1 MDIHVNVI
9 GQKLRLVR
17 NYKNFIDGSNRFIK
31 FIFDLDSGWD
41 GLMSYAQF
49 TQDGNSYNVYLDE
62 ENSVFMPPEI
72 KVGKCTMTLSGTGD
86 GVIAT
91 TDFVTLTILKNIL
104 TSGEESTEITESLYE
119 QLIDKINATSK
130 DIDEIEAEME
140 DYVSEIQ
147 GKIDAEAAARARN
160 DNMLNSRIDTFMTLP
175 EGTTT
180 RDAEIIDARIG
191 YDGTMYATVGS
202 AIRTQVSDTNNRV
215 DENSGDIQEVSSL
228 VDELS
233 SALTYK
239 VDGAY
244 VEEGVAYFT
253 CGDEVLFS
261 ITGIG
266 GGGGG
271 GGSSGNNAVL
281 TVNNTTGWLA
291 KTISYGQRVA
301 ISLNWSS
308 LEDEMPTGDGTLQVI
323 ANGSSVRT
331 MNISQG
337 DVTVDIT
344 NYINVGSNAIRIR
357 VTDIYGNMRNISFN
371 IKAAMLTITSNFD
384 ASVIFSANNPIDYT
398 YTPNGAMDKTV
409 HFIVDGRE
417 IGTAVVTT
425 SGRQQT
431 QRLGILSHGDHILEA
446 YFTAEVDGEEV
457 VSNTLHYSLSVVDPE
472 SNTPI
477 ISSQFNTTSA
487 AQYTVLSIPYRVY
500 TPNSL
505 TSDIKLIANNVEVS
519 SITVDRT
526 EHSWAYRA
534 DEAGTLTLKIQSGV
548 TTKTITITIEE
559 ADIDIQPEENNLML
573 YLSSYGRSNA
583 EANPGVWRDED
594 RNISASMT
602 GFNFVSDGWIK
613 DSDGN
618 TALRVVGDARV
629 TIPYKPFASDFR
641 GTGKTIEVEFATRD
655 ILDYDAVIMSCM
667 SGNVGFQITTQ
678 RATLKSEQS
687 IISTQFKEDEHVTI
701 SFIVEKR
708 SENRLIF
715 IAINGI
721 ISGVIQYPNDDDF
734 SQRNPVN
741 ITIGADGCATD
752 IYHIRVYDNDLT
764 RYQMLN
770 NWIADT
776 LDGALMKERYDHNNI
791 YDEYGQVVISKLPK
805 DLPYFILNA
814 PELPQYKG
822 DKKVITGSYVDP
834 QFNSRSFTFEGC
846 QINVQ
851 GTSSA
856 PYARKN
862 YDMQFKKGF
871 EMANGGHADN
881 YALAPSVIPFNR
893 FVLKADVAS
902 SEGANNVE
910 LVKLYNDA
918 TPFKRREQEDNP
930 LVRQGIYGFPIAVFW
945 HNTDTNETTFLGKY
959 NFNLPKRA
967 PGPYGYSGNMESWEF
982 QNNTSDLML
991 FLTDYFDETM
1001 YTDPTTGDSK
1011 ELWKYDYEA
1020 RFPEDTWSDYS
1031 KLQELQSFVYSTYR
1045 ANATG
1050 NALPAPVTYE
1060 KVTYTNDTAD
1070 YRLAKFRAEF
1080 GKYAEVSSFIFYY
1093 IFTELFLM
1101 VDSRAKNLFIGFSG
1115 SDTTGLTAIDRKA
1128 VAEPYDMDTA
1138 IGTNNEGSLVFG
1150 YSLEDTDHLE
1160 GADVFNGQNSVL
1172 WCNIRDAFPAE
1183 IVTMYQ
1189 NLRSTG
1195 ILSYP
1200 VVEQRFEDHQSK
1212 WPEALFNED
1221 SHFKYIAPLI
1231 DPDPG
1236 KEPTDVYLPML
1247 QGSKAEQRKWWL
1259 YNRFR
1264 YMDSKWN
1271 AGDALSEV
1279 IQLRGYAKSNITV
1292 TPYADIYPTVKYG
1305 SYLVAERGQHG
1316 VPTELV
1322 CPLDNVNDTEIYIY
1336 SAPQLAFVGD
1346 LSGLKVGFADF
1357 SKATKLQAIVVGS
1370 NAAGYTNPNLTGLSA
1385 PASTLLGLVD
1395 ARNCTAL
1402 TGTVDLSQASNIETV
1417 YLDGTAVTAVSLPVG
1432 GILKTLHLPGTVTNL
1447 TVRNQP
1453 GITEFVMPT
1462 YNNITTLR
1470 VENCGSGI
1478 PILDILDNI
1487 EAGSRVRIIG
1497 FTLTVSSTDD
1507 VEDFYDYLDT
1517 MRGLDE
1523 YGGNLDK
1530 AVVSGTITGLNSVTG
1545 AWLAE
1550 MQARYPD
1557 VRITYNH
1564 ITSELKY
1571 YNYDGS
1577 ELLHTETINDGGNG
1591 TYSGTP
1597 TRAATAEKIYTF
1609 TGWNKATNQTTGDPN
1624 ATKAVTADRSVYA
1637 AYSETI
1643 QTYTV
1648 VWKNGSTTL
1657 RTDTNVAYGT
1667 TPVWGQ
1673 AMPTSDGQTATGW
1686 TPNVGPITGNTTYSA
1701 VYLPMYNVNFYNGTT
1716 LLQTVKVVQGGN
1728 AVYTGATPTKTG
1740 VDDPE
1745 KYEFLKW
1752 NPEPTNVQAAMDVY
1766 AVFKYNGYLSYK
1778 LIDRTLEGEY
1788 ENGRVENVGISAF
1801 SNCTKLTS
1809 VKLPAATSIG
1819 NSAFSSCGKLTSIE
1833 IPAAISIG
1841 YYAFYNCTNLAS
1853 VKLPAATS
1861 IGISAFSN
1869 CTKLTSVKLPAA
1881 TSIGNSAFSS
1891 CGKLTSIELPAAIS
1905 IGNYAFN
1912 NCSKLTDIYLSVK
1925 EGEISGAPWGA
1936 INATIHYEYD
1946 FGGN

>member
-1 MDIHVNVI
+1 MSDIFER
-9 GQKLRLVR
+9 LRPTIASLKAQINTER
-17 NYKNFIDGSNRFIK
+17 NARDNADQNIENRINEVE
-31 FIFDLDSGWD
+31 D
-41 GLMSYAQF
+41 GL
-49 TQDGNSYNVYLDE
+49 TV
-62 ENSVFMPPEI
+62 
-72 KVGKCTMTLSGTGD
+72 
-86 GVIAT
+86 
-91 TDFVTLTILKNIL
+91 
-104 TSGEESTEITESLYE
+104 
-119 QLIDKINATSK
+119 
-130 DIDEIEAEME
+130 
-140 DYVSEIQ
+140 VSQ
-147 GKIDAEAAARARN
+147 G
-160 DNMLNSRIDTFMTLP
+160 M
-175 EGTTT
+175 
-180 RDAEIIDARIG
+180 
-191 YDGTMYATVGS
+191 YD
-202 AIRTQVSDTNNRV
+202 
-215 DENSGDIQEVSSL
+215 
-228 VDELS
+228 
-233 SALTYK
+233 K

-244 VEEGVAYFT
+244 VEDGVAYFT
-253 CGDEVLFS
+253 CGDNVLFS

-266 GGGGG
+266 GGGGSG
-271 GGSSGNNAVL
+271 GGSGNNAVL
-281 TVNNTTGWLA
+281 TVNNLTGWLA
-291 KTISYGQRVA
+291 KTVSYGQKVVLS
-301 ISLNWSS
+301 IGWSS
-308 LEDEMPTGDGTLQVI
+308 LEDDLPTGDGTLQI
-323 ANGSSVRT
+323 TANGAVVRT
-331 MNISQG
+331 SNISQG
-337 DVTVDIT
+337 NLDIDVT
-344 NYINVGSNAIRIR
+344 NYLSVGSNAIRLRI
-357 VTDIYGNMRNISFN
+357 TDIYGNARNISFN
-371 IKAAMLTITSNFD
+371 IKAALLTISSNFD
-384 ASVIFSANNPIDYT
+384 TSVVYSSENGIDFS
-398 YTPNGAMDKTV
+398 YTPFGAMEKTV
-409 HFIVDGRE
+409 YFIVDDVE
-417 IGTAVVTT
+417 AASAIVTT

-431 QRLGILSHGDHILEA
+431 QTLPRMNHGAHILEA

-457 VSNTLHYSLSVVDPE
+457 VSNTLRYCITVVNPE
-472 SNTPI
+472 AQTPI
-477 ISSQFNTTSA
+477 ISTAFNTQTA
-487 AQYTVLSIPYRVY
+487 PQYTVLSIPYRVY
-500 TPNSL
+500 TPGAL
-505 TSDIKLIANNVEVS
+505 TSNVKFYANNVEVLDIS
-519 SITVDRT
+519 VDRT
-526 EHSWAYRA
+526 EHVWTYRA
-534 DEAGTLTLKIQSGV
+534 DTAGTLNLKIQTGNV
-548 TTKTITITIEE
+548 YKTLTLTIEE
-559 ADIDIQPEENNLML
+559 ADIDIQPETNNLVL
-573 YLSSYGRSNA
+573 SLSSYGRSNA
-583 EANPGVWRDED
+583 EPNPGVWKDED
-594 RNISASMT
+594 RNITTQMS
-602 GFNFVSDGWIK
+602 GFTFVSDGWVK
-613 DSDGN
+613 DNDGN
-618 TALRVVGDARV
+618 TVLRVTGDARV
-629 TIPYKPFASDFR
+629 VIPYKPFATDFR

-667 SGNVGFQITTQ
+667 NNDRGFQLTTQ
-678 RATLKSEQS
+678 RAMLKSEQS
-687 IISTQFKEDEHVTI
+687 TIFTQFKEDEHVTI

-715 IAINGI
+715 VAINGI
-721 ISGVIQYPNDDDF
+721 VSGVIQYPNDDDF

-741 ITIGADGCATD
+741 ISIGAAGCATD
-752 IYHIRVYDNDLT
+752 IYHIRIYDNDLT

-791 YDEYGQVVISKLPK
+791 YDEYGTVVIAKLPK
-805 DLPYFILNA
+805 DLPYFILDA
-814 PELPQYKG
+814 PQLPQYKG

-834 QFNSRSFTFEGC
+834 EHPSKSFTFSGC

-871 EMANGGHADN
+871 EMNNGGHADN
-881 YALAPSVIPFNR
+881 YALSPTVVPFNR

-910 LVKLYNDA
+910 LVMLYNDI
-918 TPFKRREQEDNP
+918 TPFKRREQDANP

-945 HNTDTNETTFLGKY
+945 HNTDTNETQFMGKY
-959 NFNLPKRA
+959 NFNFPKRA
-967 PGPYGYSGNMESWEF
+967 PGPYGYSGDMESWEF
-982 QNNTSDLML
+982 QNNTSNLML
-991 FLTDYFDETM
+991 FKTDYFDETM
-1001 YTDPTTGDSK
+1001 YTDPTTGDTK

-1031 KLQELQSFVYSTYR
+1031 KLQELQSFIYSTYR
-1045 ANATG
+1045 AEATG
-1050 NALPAPVTYE
+1050 NALSESVIYGG
-1060 KVTYTNDTAD
+1060 VTYTNDTAD
-1070 YRLAKFRAEF
+1070 YRLAKFKAEF
-1080 GKYAEVSSFIFYY
+1080 GKYAEVQSFIFYY

-1115 SDTTGLTAIDRKA
+1115 SDTVGLTAIDRKA

-1160 GADVFNGQNSVL
+1160 GADIFNGQESVL

-1183 IVTMYQ
+1183 IVAMYQ
-1189 NLRSTG
+1189 QLRSAG
-1195 ILSYP
+1195 ILSYAN
-1200 VVEQRFEDHQSK
+1200 VEQRFENHQSK

-1221 SHFKYIAPLI
+1221 AYFKYIAPLT
-1231 DPDPG
+1231 DPDAG

-1279 IQLRGYAKSNITV
+1279 IQLRGYAKANITV

-1357 SKATKLQAIVVGS
+1357 SKATKLQAIIVGS
-1370 NAAGYTNPNLTGLSA
+1370 NASGYTNPNLTGLTV

-1462 YNNITTLR
+1462 YDNITTLR

-1478 PILDILDNI
+1478 PILDILDDI

-1507 VEDFYDYLDT
+1507 VEEFYEYLDT

-1523 YGGNLDK
+1523 SGNNLD
-1530 AVVSGTITGLNSVTG
+1530 ACVASGVITGLGTITG

-1550 MQARYPD
+1550 MQAWYPN
-1557 VRITYNH
+1557 IQLQYEH

-1571 YNYDGS
+1571 YNYDGT
-1577 ELLHTETINDGGNG
+1577 ELLYTETVNDGGNG
-1591 TYSGTP
+1591 AYAGTP

-1609 TGWNKATNQTTGDPN
+1609 AGWSTSPNQTTADAN

-1648 VWKNGSTTL
+1648 IWKNGSTTL

-1673 AMPTSDGQTATGW
+1673 AMPTKNGQTATGW

-1701 VYLPMYNVNFYNGTT
+1701 VYLPMYVVKFYNGTT
-1716 LLQTVKVVQGGN
+1716 LLQTVKVVQGQD
-1728 AVYTGATPTKTG
+1728 AVYTGAAPTKTG

-1745 KYEFLKW
+1745 KYEFLRW
-1752 NPEPTNVQAAMDVY
+1752 NPEPTNVQKAMDVY
-1766 AVFKYNGYLSYK
+1766 AMFKYNGYLSRK

-1788 ENGRVENVGISAF
+1788 ENDRVKSVGSNVF
-1801 SNCTKLTS
+1801 DHCYKLVS
-1809 VKLPAATSIG
+1809 VKLPEVTSIG
-1819 NSAFSSCGKLTSIE
+1819 EN
-1833 IPAAISIG
+1833 
-1841 YYAFYNCTNLAS
+1841 
-1853 VKLPAATS
+1853 
-1861 IGISAFSN
+1861 
-1869 CTKLTSVKLPAA
+1869 
-1881 TSIGNSAFSS
+1881 
-1891 CGKLTSIELPAAIS
+1891 
-1905 IGNYAFN
+1905 AFN
-1912 NCSKLTDIYLSVK
+1912 SCYSLTDIYLSNDA
-1925 EGEISGAPWGA
+1925 STYTGAPWGA
-1936 INATIHYEYD
+1936 TGATIHYNYD
-1946 FGGN
+1946 FSQDGGE